1 MKKFVMFLAI
11 GLGFANVVSADVA
24 TENETLARVV
34 QILNSLKPL
43 INEAELQHDEGE
55 RIGFDY
61 HGLRADLENVKA
73 GIAHKFDQTLLEPRI
88 IQPIKGDY
96 LIVRNQSKRSV

>member
-1 MKKFVMFLAI
+1 MNKLAVLLSI
-11 GLGFANVVSADVA
+11 GLGFVNVAAADVA
-24 TENETLARVV
+24 KENETLARVV

-61 HGLRADLENVKA
+61 HGLRADLAKVKA

-96 LIVRNQSKRSV
+96 LIVRNPHKRSV